1 MHRYFSFEEINSI
14 WNVTGGCCSINSA
27 KLRNFLC
34 HRAHWIHRQSIP
46 VRVQVG
52 QSSMEKFASFQF
64 LDTVYQNWRN
74 SRSNSTGKCGGSPL
88 RFVWREVFNE
98 GQSWLRNSSKL
109 QGKWIC
115 TTFLKVNDFSCRH
128 CRDLRN
134 FNSMFAIIS
143 GLEKPAIRRLHSS
156 WERVSGY
163 FIWWISPKM
172 SNLQKIHENAGRHST
187 VDRPFPK
194 HVQIQTTPGWG
205 FSRTTGKPFCFL
217 LNLMKFYPIFKFLGC
232 SDLPSHQKRP
242 DFRSRRQS
250 HLHGQTRQFRETSA
264 HRQVRESSHQTELC
278 ALWNRKHGR
287 EGN

>member
-34 HRAHWIHRQSIP
+34 HRAHWIYRQSIP

-52 QSSMEKFASFQF
+52 KSSMEKIWSFQF

-109 QGKWIC
+109 QGKWIR

-163 FIWWISPKM
+163 FILWISPKM
-172 SNLQKIHENAGRHST
+172 ANLQKIHENAGRHSAT
-187 VDRPFPK
+187 GRSFPK

-205 FSRTTGKPFCFL
+205 FSRTTGKLFCFL
-217 LNLMKFYPIFKFLGC
+217 LNLMNFYYFQTSRLFQSTQSSEKTWLSLTKAIPPTRTDSSTSRNFG
-232 SDLPSHQKRP
+232 SSPSP
-242 DFRSRRQS
+242 WEQS
-250 HLHGQTRQFRETSA
+250 PNW
-264 HRQVRESSHQTELC
+264 
-278 ALWNRKHGR
+278 ALRLMKSEAWPRG
-287 EGN
+287 